1 MRLLELAES
10 SLAFPAAAEDVKS
23 HRNSSFQGSQQFSKG
38 FFVVVVGASQPGCVV
53 DNRRWRV
60 ALGGWARGLGPQ
72 IFHAVHLCGRRIFA
86 PRADIFGVA
95 CGVNVGLVPD
105 VAFLGG
111 HPGEGIVCAFG
122 AQSWNTYAFVGRASC
137 AAL

>member
-1 MRLLELAES
+1 MSVEVLMRLLELAEPN
-10 SLAFPAAAEDVKS
+10 LVFPAAAEDVKS

-72 IFHAVHLCGRRIFA
+72 IFTQCFCVAGEFLHHMQNFLVYHAVFA
-86 PRADIFGVA
+86 RFLFLTLHFWEEIPVRASFVR
-95 CGVNVGLVPD
+95 
-105 VAFLGG
+105 
-111 HPGEGIVCAFG
+111 FG
-122 AQSWNTYAFVGRASC
+122 AQ
-137 AAL
+137 

>member
-1 MRLLELAES
+1 MNCSLHGWLCVHGNGLSCGWLCMAGCTWRSAVVLDLLRVSVEVLMRLFELAEPN
-10 SLAFPAAAEDVKS
+10 LVFPAAAEDVKS

-72 IFHAVHLCGRRIFA
+72 IFTQCFCVAGEFLHHVQIF
-86 PRADIFGVA
+86 
-95 CGVNVGLVPD
+95 LV
-105 VAFLGG
+105 
-111 HPGEGIVCAFG
+111 
-122 AQSWNTYAFVGRASC
+122 
-137 AAL
+137 